1 MKKISAVLTIL
12 MVAFSMS
19 AVINTNSAFTASL
32 KLVPILP
39 QFNIYAGFDGINYTA
54 MGAEHV
60 GPFNPESP
68 ATYDLVC
75 DTDLSEDSVTV
86 YIKMLQFGKAHYST
100 AANAPIDLTVSA
112 TALKLD
118 GKSNDYK
125 TDLPI
130 IVEDSIWDDV
140 YIDVDLDG
148 EDDFISIRLPHVP
161 PTGPELTYRIEYP
174 TGIMVPAV
182 VRTEPVAVGGFAYR
196 WLPNEDLIAGN
207 YQANIL
213 MEYTVV

>member
-100 AANAPIDLTVSA
+100 AANGHAPIYLSVSA
-112 TALKLD
+112 TALILD
-118 GKSNDYK
+118 SDADYK
-125 TDLPI
+125 TAVPE
-130 IVEDSIWDDV
+130 IVDDSIWEDV
-140 YIDVDLDG
+140 YIDVD
-148 EDDFISIRLPHVP
+148 EDLEGKNDFISRHISTV
-161 PTGPELTYRIEYP
+161 GPVIKYRIEYP

-182 VRTEPVAVGGFAYR
+182 VRNEPVAVGGFAYR